1 MGDEVIKGE
10 KNPVVALI
18 LNLCVFGVVGYFYIG
33 QWQKAL
39 VVLLVILVLS
49 VAGVGFVVWVV
60 GLVDVYMQ
68 AKALKEGKGIKH
80 WTFFSQ
86 TA

>member
-18 LNLCVFGVVGYFYIG
+18 LNLCVLGVVGYFYIG

-39 VVLLVILVLS
+39 VALLVIIVTS
-49 VAGVGFVVWVV
+49 GFGVGVVVWIA